1 MAYPTVDAPYGL
13 KPINLI
19 GGLPF
24 AGATRQIP
32 IASSYGTA
40 IYNGDVV
47 QYKNDGTLIIT
58 TLQAQVQGA
67 SAASTPVAGVVGVF
81 LGCSYTNP
89 STGQKLFAQYY
100 PGGVAASDIV
110 AYVSDDPNALYQV
123 VNVTSNV
130 ANDAAGGL
138 LPAYV
143 SRANS
148 IGTNAELVLNTG
160 SATSGNSKMGIYI
173 NNVTTPLPFRVVDVI
188 TASQNSSGNYV
199 EFVVKFNA
207 MYHTYNA
214 TVGI

>member
-1 MAYPTVDAPYGL
+1 MAYPSVDAPYGF

-32 IASSYGTA
+32 IGSNYATA

-47 QYKNDGTLIIT
+47 QLNSSGNVIIT
-58 TLQAQVQGA
+58 VLQNDA
-67 SAASTPVAGVVGVF
+67 SPVAGVIGVF

-89 STGQKLFAQYY
+89 TTKQKLFSQYY
-100 PGGVAASDIV
+100 PGSVVASDIV
-110 AYVSDDPNALYQV
+110 AYVADDPNALFKV

-130 ANDAAGGL
+130 ADSTTGGL
-138 LPAYV
+138 LPAYL

-148 IGTNAELVLNTG
+148 FGTNAELVLNTG
-160 SATSGNSKMGIYI
+160 SATSGDSRMGVFI
-173 NNVTTPLPFRVVDVI
+173 NNVTTSLPLRVVDVVPD
-188 TASQNSSGNYV
+188 TANSSGNFV

-207 MYHTYNA
+207 GYHAYNNA
-214 TVGI
+214 TGT

>member
-32 IASSYGTA
+32 IGSNYATA

-47 QYKNDGTLIIT
+47 QLNSSGNVIIT
-58 TLQAQVQGA
+58 VLQNDA
-67 SAASTPVAGVVGVF
+67 TPIAGVIGVF
-81 LGCSYTNP
+81 LGCTYTNP
-89 STGQKLFAQYY
+89 ATKQKLFSQYY
-100 PGGVAASDIV
+100 PGGVVADDIM
-110 AYVSDDPNALYQV
+110 AYVADDPNALFKV

-130 ANDAAGGL
+130 ANSASGGL
-138 LPAYV
+138 LPAYL

-148 IGTNAELVLNTG
+148 FGTNAELVLNTG
-160 SATSGNSKMGIYI
+160 SATTGDSKMGVFI
-173 NNVTTPLPFRVVDVI
+173 NNVTSSLPFRVVDVVTD
-188 TASQNSSGNYV
+188 TANSSGNFV

-207 MYHTYNA
+207 GYHAYNFA
-214 TVGI
+214 TGT

>member
-24 AGATRQIP
+24 AGSTRQIP
-32 IASSYGTA
+32 IGNNYGTA

-47 QYKNDGTLIIT
+47 QLNSSGNVIIT
-58 TLQAQVQGA
+58 TLQNDT
-67 SAASTPVAGVVGVF
+67 SPLAGVIGVF

-89 STGQKLFAQYY
+89 TTKQKLFSQYY
-100 PGGVAASDIV
+100 PGSVAADDIF
-110 AYVSDDPNALYQV
+110 AYVADDPNALFKA

-130 ANDAAGGL
+130 ADSASGGL
-138 LPAYV
+138 LPAYL

-148 IGTNAELVLNTG
+148 FGTNAELVLNTG
-160 SATSGNSKMGIYI
+160 SATTGDSKMGVFI
-173 NNVTTPLPFRVVDVI
+173 NNVTSSLPLRVVDVVAD
-188 TASQNSSGNYV
+188 TANSSGNFV

-207 MYHTYNA
+207 GYHAYNNA
-214 TVGI
+214 TGT

>member
-1 MAYPTVDAPYGL
+1 MAYPTVNAPYGL

-32 IASSYGTA
+32 IAANYATA

-58 TLQAQVQGA
+58 TLQNQVQGA
-67 SAASTPVAGVVGVF
+67 GADTTAVAGVVGVF

-100 PGGVAASDIV
+100 PGSINSTDIV

-123 VNVTSNV
+123 VNVAGAV
-130 ANDAAGGL
+130 ADGAASGL

-143 SRANS
+143 SRAAS
-148 IGTNAELVLNTG
+148 IGTNAQLVLNTG
-160 SATSGNSKMGIYI
+160 SATTGNSRMGVYI

-188 TASQNSSGNYV
+188 TASQNSSGNFV

>member
-32 IASSYGTA
+32 IGNNYATA

-47 QYKNDGTLIIT
+47 QLNSSGNVIIT
-58 TLQAQVQGA
+58 TLQNN
-67 SAASTPVAGVVGVF
+67 AAPVAGVIGVF
-81 LGCSYTNP
+81 LGCTYTNP
-89 STGQKLFAQYY
+89 TTKQKLFSQYY
-100 PGGVAASDIV
+100 PGNIASDDIM
-110 AYVSDDPNALYQV
+110 AYVADDPNALFKA

-130 ANDAAGGL
+130 ADSAVGGL

-143 SRANS
+143 SRAVS
-148 IGTNAELVLNTG
+148 FGTNAELVLNTG
-160 SATSGNSKMGIYI
+160 SATTGDGKMGIFI
-173 NNVTTPLPFRVVDVI
+173 NNVTTSLPLRVVDVVTD
-188 TASQNSSGNYV
+188 TANSSGNFV

-207 MYHTYNA
+207 GYHAYNNA
-214 TVGI
+214 TGT